1 MDDSQLPNSTE
12 LRRSWGLYRDM
23 ARSPFV
29 NPARR
34 RATLWALDEVERRM
48 GSDWLERYWDRAG
61 HLPATAGGAS
71 EPARRSQ
78 ATPPPRGVGQNV
90 QLDAWRWAQANRADD
105 GSLPSGRAIAG
116 HYGRHERWRRMVK
129 RSSLAGEIGM

>member
-48 GSDWLERYWDRAG
+48 GSDWLERTGTVPGTCPPRQAG
-61 HLPATAGGAS
+61 RVSL
-71 EPARRSQ
+71 ERRSQ

-90 QLDAWRWAQANRADD
+90 QSTAWRWAQANRADD